1 MHHTNGERQL
11 QHETNELTCLV
22 TQYLAF
28 WEKADIAGLISMYA
42 EDIEYHD
49 MTSGTIVH
57 RADIEPFLRE
67 TFARETGP
75 GIEINDV
82 IYPKEGSALVH
93 WTQHL
98 QLQNSMENVQ
108 VGGVELMVFEAGKI
122 VSIHEFYDYRG
133 IEPVG
138 AEAPGGDES
147 HDQLSKLGLTEGD
160 LQKIAAA
167 IVEYF
172 KAEKPY
178 LDPKLNLA
186 AISSAL
192 GFTRNQISYVINHE
206 IGSSFYDFVNRHRV
220 DHSISQMAEAGRQ
233 FSVVKVAVESGFNT
247 ISGFYNAFKKQTG
260 MTPSV
265 YRKAAA
271 KKAAET
277 TEVG

>member
-1 MHHTNGERQL
+1 MNNQL
-11 QHETNELTCLV
+11 QHDTNDVTDLV
-22 TQYLAF
+22 TQYLAY
-28 WEKADIAGLISMYA
+28 WKEADIAGLISMYA
-42 EDIEYHD
+42 DDIEYHD
-49 MTSGTIVH
+49 MTSGTVVH
-57 RADIEPFLRE
+57 LQDLEPVLRE
-67 TFARETGP
+67 TFARESDRGL
-75 GIEINDV
+75 EINDV
-82 IYPKEGSALVH
+82 IFPKEGSALVH

-98 QLQNSMENVQ
+98 KLQNSMENVQ
-108 VGGVELMVFEAGKI
+108 VGGVELMVFENGKI

-133 IEPVG
+133 IEPAS
-138 AEAPGGDES
+138 AEAPSSDDS

-167 IVEYF
+167 IVDYF

-265 YRKAAA
+265 YRKTAA
-271 KKAAET
+271 KKAADSIAA
-277 TEVG
+277 G